1 MSKELISY
9 LKLFHGTYNTS
20 VLLLFVYQG
29 ILGWRIRKSVQ
40 KPLDVIRKHRKIGP
54 VAAVLGVSGFIAGTT
69 IIYLDTKRILVYAYH
84 FITGLAIVSSIIATY
99 IISRKIR
106 DKEPNWRTIHFVLGM
121 LIIAL
126 YFIQAFLGLGI
137 LL

>member
-1 MSKELISY
+1 MSRELISY
-9 LKLFHGTYNTS
+9 LKLFHGTYNTA

-29 ILGWRIRKSVQ
+29 ILGLQIRKSVR
-40 KPLDVIRKHRKIGP
+40 KPLDLTKKHRKIGP
-54 VAAVLGVSGFIAGTT
+54 IAAVLGVSGFIAGTT
-69 IIYLDTKRILVYAYH
+69 IVYLDTKRIFVYAYH

-106 DKEPNWRTIHFVLGM
+106 VKEPQWRNIHFVIGM
-121 LIIAL
+121 LIITL
-126 YFIQAFLGLGI
+126 YIIQAFLGLGI

>member
-1 MSKELISY
+1 MSRELISY
-9 LKLFHGTYNTS
+9 LKLFHGTYNTA
-20 VLLLFVYQG
+20 VFLLFVYQG

-40 KPLDVIRKHRKIGP
+40 KPLDVIKKHRNIGP

-69 IIYLDTKRILVYAYH
+69 IIYLDTKRIFVYPYH

-106 DKEPNWRTIHFVLGM
+106 AEEPHWRSVHFRLGM
-121 LIIAL
+121 LIIIL
-126 YFIQAFLGLGI
+126 YFIQSFLGLGI